1 MESLLALEW
10 LWQAWS
16 AVSCSCPLLG
26 GCQNLLQA
34 LRVMVETLLITVK
47 DAEHSG
53 RCKALCQIIIE
64 PRNVQVTNRSG
75 ERLFKATRFLLSAKR
90 VPRNVQVTNRSGERL
105 TC

>member
-34 LRVMVETLLITVK
+34 LREMVEALLNHSGCCWTQWALDCSLLINCV
-47 DAEHSG
+47 
-53 RCKALCQIIIE
+53 
-64 PRNVQVTNRSG
+64 PRNAQVTNDAS
-75 ERLFKATRFLLSAKR
+75 ERLSFVK
-90 VPRNVQVTNRSGERL
+90 
-105 TC
+105 

>member
-34 LRVMVETLLITVK
+34 LKEFVEALLN
-47 DAEHSG
+47 HSG
-53 RCKALCQIIIE
+53 CC
-64 PRNVQVTNRSG
+64 
-75 ERLFKATRFLLSAKR
+75 
-90 VPRNVQVTNRSGERL
+90 
-105 TC
+105 